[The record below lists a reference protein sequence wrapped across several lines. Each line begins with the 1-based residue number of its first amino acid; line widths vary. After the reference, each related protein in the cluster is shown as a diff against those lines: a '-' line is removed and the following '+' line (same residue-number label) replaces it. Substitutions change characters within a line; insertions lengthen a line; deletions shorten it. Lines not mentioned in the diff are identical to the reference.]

1 MRELDRILSVVSEVR
16 RRLVR
21 VGVVLAGIFG
31 FLILFELVPFRL
43 RLLGL
48 SIPFAYPWPSPF
60 YNVTA
65 QVFRAMVT
73 WMLPPNVSL
82 LNVGV
87 ADSIVAQM
95 EIGLLLTIIVGMP
108 WIVHEAGAFLVPA
121 LRKNERALLR
131 EIGIPA
137 SALFALGTAI
147 GIFVLTP
154 FTFRLLFLYVAA
166 MNLAP
171 VLGVQSFV
179 TFALLY
185 SLAFGIVFELPVFLY
200 ALTRLGVVRASAWRK
215 HWRGAVIG
223 ALVFGMIVTPDNS
236 GITMLLIA
244 LPMFGLYL
252 GGAYF
257 ASRWEHRRDRRGRP
271 KALAGAGKTDG
282 TLL

>member
-1 MRELDRILSVVSEVR
+1 MGDLDRILSVVSEAR

-21 VGVVLAGIFG
+21 VGVVLAAIFG
-31 FLILFELVPFRL
+31 FLILFELVPIRL
-43 RLLGL
+43 AIFGVAVPL
-48 SIPFAYPWPSPF
+48 AYPWPSPF

-65 QVFRAMVT
+65 QVFRAMTV

-95 EIGLLLTIIVGMP
+95 EIGFLLTLIVGMP

-121 LRKNERALLR
+121 LRQNERGLLR
-131 EIGIPA
+131 QVGIPA
-137 SALFALGTAI
+137 SILFAIGTAL
-147 GIFVLTP
+147 GLFLLTP
-154 FTFRLLFLYVAA
+154 FTFRLLFYYVAA

-185 SLAFGIVFELPVFLY
+185 SLAFGVVFELPVFLY
-200 ALTRLGVVRASAWRK
+200 ALTRLGVVRAAAWRK

-223 ALVFGMIVTPDNS
+223 ALVFGMVVTPDNS

-257 ASRWEHRRDRRGRP
+257 AVRWERRRETSGRRTT
-271 KALAGAGKTDG
+271 AAGAG
-282 TLL
+282 